1 MIRYYTDIQDDN
13 TFFAIYDA
21 EDGSAKKMVKWV
33 ENLLG
38 IEVEETNEIN
48 EYDDAGTFLKDTL
61 IISPKFIN
69 EDFFELV
76 ESREIGIYII

>member
-1 MIRYYTDIQDDN
+1 MIRYYADIQDDN

-21 EDGSAKKMVKWV
+21 EDGSAKKMVKWT
-33 ENLLG
+33 EELLG
-38 IEVEETNEIN
+38 IEVEETDGIDA
-48 EYDDAGTFLKDTL
+48 YDNVGTFLKDTL

-76 ESREIGIYII
+76 EAREIGIYII

>member
-38 IEVEETNEIN
+38 IEVEQI
-48 EYDDAGTFLKDTL
+48 DDKDDYENIGTFVKDTL

-76 ESREIGIYII
+76 EAREIGIYII

>member
-21 EDGSAKKMVKWV
+21 EDGSAKKMVKWI

-38 IEVEETNEIN
+38 IEVEETNDIDA
-48 EYDDAGTFLKDTL
+48 YDNAGTFLKDTL

>member
-21 EDGSAKKMVKWV
+21 EDGSAKKMIKWV

-38 IEVEETNEIN
+38 IEVEETNEIDV
-48 EYDDAGTFLKDTL
+48 YDDAGTFFKDTL